1 MKSTIKDVTAYIQQ
15 FDKDKQA
22 ILNTLRSLIF
32 QTVPQAEEKLSWS
45 VPTYYLNG
53 YLIQFA
59 AYERHLGFY
68 SSPAEIQHCKSML
81 DGIPFNNKNTIQ
93 LDYQKPLPADLIR
106 ELILYRVRENQ
117 NS

>member
-1 MKSTIKDVTAYIQQ
+1 MKSTNKDVTAYIQR

-22 ILNTLRSLIF
+22 ILNTLRSLVF
-32 QTVPQAEEKLSWS
+32 QAVPQAEEKLSWG

-59 AYERHLGFY
+59 AYEHHLGFY
-68 SSPAEIQHCKSML
+68 SSPAAIMHCKSML

-93 LDYQKPLPADLIR
+93 LDYRKPLPTDLIR
-106 ELILYRVRENQ
+106 ELILYRVSENQ
-117 NS
+117 HS